1 MARLSSAPGESS
13 SVALALVNSLHRG
26 AHGATDDLLT
36 PAEVT
41 GWLRSR
47 SLFQLAEPALGERDV
62 WRLGQLRAAVRE
74 LFLACAEA
82 RVADAGAL
90 HTVNLAAAGTPGAPS
105 VEWSADGPVRTWT
118 TVSPGTFEEALATVA
133 ADAIDVVCG
142 HWAPLVR
149 RCEAH
154 GCLRLFFREHARR
167 RWCSTTCGDRVRA
180 ARHYRLQQTQVRSS
194 G

>member
-1 MARLSSAPGESS
+1 MARLSAAPGEVT

-26 AHGATDDLLT
+26 PSGATDDLLT
-36 PAEVT
+36 PAEVA

-47 SLFQLAEPALGERDV
+47 SLFQRAEPALGEPEV
-62 WRLGQLRAAVRE
+62 WRLVQLRAAVRE
-74 LFLACAEA
+74 LFLACAEGRA
-82 RVADAGAL
+82 ADPGAL
-90 HTVNLAAAGTPGAPS
+90 HTVNHAAEGTPGAPS
-105 VEWSADGPVRTWT
+105 VEWSPDGPVRTWT
-118 TVSPGTFEEALATVA
+118 TVSPGTFSEALATVA

-142 HWAPLVR
+142 YRAPMLR

-154 GCLRLFFREHARR
+154 GCRRLFFREHARR

-180 ARHYRLQQTQVRSS
+180 ARHYRLQQVRSS